1 MTQKINNVEQSASI
15 CLTVICKN
23 EANVIERM
31 LNTVVPII
39 DAYVVVDTGS
49 TDGTQEIVKKF
60 FEEKGIPGRVVEHPW
75 KNFGDARNKA
85 ITEAESLVTE
95 LNLPNPM
102 GFWVDCDEQ
111 MIYDKNFEVWLFKR
125 KLADF
130 DAANAKVIYGAQRY
144 HRMQFYKLNDG
155 WHFEGPLHEVLIN
168 DRDDIKSATID
179 GFNVLVTA
187 DGNSWTS
194 QTIKEKYEGHA
205 KILEDYVA
213 NDPKKDARWLFY
225 LAQSYRD
232 CENVDKAIEWYTKR
246 AENLTGYWEEIYYS
260 RYMIAS
266 LKAKRNDNIYEVME
280 AYRRCGQTNMH
291 RVEHLLPLI
300 LYYQSIKDYDTAYI
314 YSSHAMRYAGKSPSP
329 KANLF
334 IDVPFYLW
342 KIYDLHC
349 ISSWYSGRRDESTQ
363 TYKKLWKMVEKGLV
377 EEPDLTRIKDNKKFF
392 LNLKK

>member
-1 MTQKINNVEQSASI
+1 MNKLESPSANI
-15 CLTVICKN
+15 VLTMIVKN
-23 EANVIERM
+23 EENVIERC
-31 LNTVVPII
+31 LNSIYSLI

-49 TDGTQEIVKKF
+49 TDKTKEIVEDF
-60 FEEKGIPGRVVEHPW
+60 FKEKNIPGRVVDHPW
-75 KNFGDARNKA
+75 INFGDARNRSINEANKLA
-85 ITEAESLVTE
+85 IE
-95 LNLPNPM
+95 LNLENAF
-102 GFWVDCDEQ
+102 GFWQDADEQ
-111 MIYDKNFEVWLFKR
+111 LIYDKNFESWLFKR
-125 KLADF
+125 KLVQF
-130 DAANAKVIYGAQRY
+130 DAANVKVTYGAQHY

-155 WHFEGPLHEVLIN
+155 WRFEGPLHEVLVN
-168 DRDDIKSATID
+168 DREDIKSAIID

-213 NDPKKDARWLFY
+213 NDPKKDARWVFY

-232 CENVDKAIEWYTKR
+232 CENIDKAIEWYTKR
-246 AENLTGYWEEIYYS
+246 AETLTGYWEEIYYS
-260 RYMIAS
+260 RYMVAS
-266 LKAKRNDNIYEVME
+266 LKAKRNDPIYEVME
-280 AYRRCGQTNMH
+280 AYRRCGQTNMY

-314 YSSHAMRYAGKSPSP
+314 YSSHAMKYAGKSPSP
-329 KANLF
+329 KSNLF

-349 ISSWYSGRRDESTQ
+349 ISSWYSGRKEESSQ

-377 EEPDLTRIKDNKKFF
+377 EEPDLTRIKENKKFF